1 MTTWY
6 SRSRRVSNS
15 RDDNASLSTHVPN
28 CWRCSS
34 VSLLGAPLRGRSG
47 KLAKP
52 DFSHLRRRT
61 RTASRHS
68 LCCSATDCTLYPAAS
83 NKIVSARSR
92 SRQSAPFLMISI
104 RHSRSLSSNSIGA
117 TRATALSSVHIPE
130 CREFTANQLV
140 AKCLLHIPGL
150 FPIRSQDEQNSTS
163 MSSPAS
169 NLVMADSK
177 AFANNPGCIQKDAN
191 HRSGRDSSPQC
202 LPG

>member
-140 AKCLLHIPGL
+140 AKCLRRHDRRYAPDSASETGDCLPSTPDCRLPDFRRSCCGRK
-150 FPIRSQDEQNSTS
+150 PIRSSTG
-163 MSSPAS
+163 P
-169 NLVMADSK
+169 K
-177 AFANNPGCIQKDAN
+177 QPP
-191 HRSGRDSSPQC
+191 RS
-202 LPG
+202 

>member
-140 AKCLLHIPGL
+140 AKCLSCFSINYIWHAPCLRLMLRYSAPPALQG
-150 FPIRSQDEQNSTS
+150 RYATQEQR
-163 MSSPAS
+163 A
-169 NLVMADSK
+169 
-177 AFANNPGCIQKDAN
+177 
-191 HRSGRDSSPQC
+191 
-202 LPG
+202 

>member
-140 AKCLLHIPGL
+140 AKCLSVPGEVVMRLRFRQFIGPYVFHCHILAHEDNGMMTV
-150 FPIRSQDEQNSTS
+150 INVTS
-163 MSSPAS
+163 P
-169 NLVMADSK
+169 DSE
-177 AFANNPGCIQKDAN
+177 
-191 HRSGRDSSPQC
+191 
-202 LPG
+202 